1 MKPDLKLKQD
11 VLAQLDFD
19 PSVNPAHIGVTAQDG
34 VVTLTG
40 TVETLAEKFSAVKI
54 AERVKGVRGLADE
67 IEVKLSNLHQR
78 SDTDIAEAALAL
90 FKWDWV
96 LPPEGITVKVQRGW
110 VTLEGS
116 VFWEYQRRK
125 AHQLINN
132 MIGVAGV
139 SNNLKL
145 KPHLQPNA
153 IETDIR
159 HAFER
164 HAALDSQ
171 RVKVEIVGGK
181 VTLTG
186 NLPSWFERDEA
197 VHAAWS
203 APGVTEVKNQIVID
217 Y

>member
-11 VLAQLDFD
+11 ILAQLDFD

-40 TVETLAEKFSAVKI
+40 MVQTLSEKFNAVKI

-67 IEVKLSNLHQR
+67 IEVKLSNLHER
-78 SDTDIAEAALAL
+78 SDTDIAQAALAL
-90 FKWDWV
+90 FKWDWI
-96 LPPEGITVKVQRGW
+96 LPPEGITLKVQQGW

-125 AHQLINN
+125 AHHLVNN
-132 MIGVAGV
+132 MIGVTGI

-145 KPHLQPNA
+145 KPHLEPNE
-153 IETDIR
+153 IENDIKR
-159 HAFER
+159 AFER

-171 RVKVEIVGGK
+171 QVNVKIVGGQ

-186 NLPSWFERDEA
+186 NVPSWFERDEA

-203 APGVTEVKNQIVID
+203 APGVTEVKNQIVVG